1 MPVAVGTDG
10 LSVPRLSI
18 NDSILIEAVDDGGL
32 VFDMGSGATTLINN
46 VALGL
51 LNTLRQL
58 GSVDEVELSAAVG
71 ATSFAETLASLE
83 KIRLIH
89 RC

>member
-1 MPVAVGTDG
+1 MPVAVDTDG

-51 LNTLRQL
+51 MNTLRQL
-58 GSVDEVELSAAVG
+58 GCADEFELSVAVG
-71 ATSFAETLASLE
+71 AASFAETLASLE
-83 KIRLIH
+83 KIQLIH